1 MKIIY
6 ANIPRVL
13 GLNLIIIS
21 SVGCKI
27 YQYFNYGLDAL
38 SPFCLVYISVEKFIS
53 IAYPNKRLI
62 LKKKNIQIYYFV
74 SLCVF
79 NIFYHL
85 NVPISYDTVAISNT
99 TTICFFNNDEN
110 QLTVTL
116 MDLIDFILIPFILMI
131 IFSTLLIITIFKS
144 RSKVN
149 NSLKENKRLKK
160 DIKFSISLLSMNLLF
175 ILLNL
180 PDEIDLFLPF
190 NNEIYSPLAQ
200 LCNLS
205 FAINFYLILFT
216 NSLFR
221 KEFISLFFNK
231 KAKNQQRIREME
243 IKNHSI
249 RHNTETIRQH
259 LETTL

>member
-1 MKIIY
+1 M
-6 ANIPRVL
+6 PRVL
-13 GLNLIIIS
+13 GFNLVIIS
-21 SVGCKI
+21 SIGCKI

-53 IAYPNKRLI
+53 IANPNKRSI
-62 LKKKNIQIYYFV
+62 LKKKNIQIYFFI
-74 SLCVF
+74 SLCLF

-85 NVPISYDTVAISNT
+85 NVPLSYDTVTISNNN

-110 QLTVTL
+110 QLTVTF

-131 IFSTLLIITIFKS
+131 IFSTLLILTIFKS
-144 RSKVN
+144 RSRVN
-149 NSLKENKRLKK
+149 NSLKENKRLRK
-160 DIKFSISLLSMNLLF
+160 DVKFSISLLSMNLLF

-190 NNEIYSPLAQ
+190 NNEIYSTLAQ

-221 KEFISLFFNK
+221 KEFISLFVK
-231 KAKNQQRIREME
+231 KEAKNQQTIREME
-243 IKNHSI
+243 MQNYAI
-249 RHNTETIRQH
+249 RHNTETIRH
-259 LETTL
+259 NLETTL

>member
-1 MKIIY
+1 M
-6 ANIPRVL
+6 
-13 GLNLIIIS
+13 
-21 SVGCKI
+21 
-27 YQYFNYGLDAL
+27 

-85 NVPISYDTVAISNT
+85 NVLISYDTVTISNT

-243 IKNHSI
+243 MKNHSI